1 MRSIAKLFGHS
12 PFGPLQS
19 HMAKVAQCVQKINDV
34 VEAVQQGD
42 HARVEKIA
50 NEISQ
55 LEHEADQLKHDIQQH
70 LTRSYFLP
78 VDRGALQEI
87 LAIQDSIADKAENI
101 GVLFTL
107 KPIQMIDALKDDFR
121 AFLDKNLQ
129 AFESVRQIIDQLDE
143 LVETGFGGGEAEKV
157 LRMVDTVAR
166 QEYEADLIQRRL
178 LKAVFAHEDELSM
191 GDFFLWNRL
200 FKQVSELS
208 NLAERL
214 ANRVRRTLEL
224 KK

>member
-19 HMAKVAQCVQKINDV
+19 HMAKVAQCVQRIGDI
-34 VEAVQQGD
+34 VEAVMRAD
-42 HARVEKIA
+42 HAEVERIA
-50 NEISQ
+50 EHISQ
-55 LEHEADQLKHDIQQH
+55 LEHEADQLKHDIQHH
-70 LTRSYFLP
+70 LPRSLFLP
-78 VDRGALQEI
+78 VDRAALQEI
-87 LAIQDSIADKAENI
+87 LSIQDSIADKAENI
-101 GVLFTL
+101 GVLLTL
-107 KPIQMIDALKDDFR
+107 KPLTMIEALKDDFK
-121 AFLDKNLQ
+121 AFLAKNLE
-129 AFESVRQIIDQLDE
+129 AFESVRLIVDQLDE
-143 LVETGFGGGEAEKV
+143 LVESGFGGGEAEKV
-157 LRMVDTVAR
+157 LKMVDTVAR

-178 LKAVFAHEDELSM
+178 LKAVFAHEAELSV

-208 NLAERL
+208 NLSERL